1 MKNGLGIAF
10 QQGTELRGAGAAS
23 SGVEELHRERRD
35 VSLCFVVNRR
45 TQTMRVVDFR
55 AGAQPHKLDL
65 VQRTAQEEGVVRAY
79 TVVEREEAG
88 TWAKMGFVKE
98 ATIPGFYKRS
108 DGHVLGL
115 EVEPGLPKQSATRI
129 RVRPPIESQDLERS
143 YQRARRLVRGRA
155 PDAQPK
161 VKVALARPQDVERA
175 VSNAQKSERALT
187 AFEPFGRDVES
198 SFRLC
203 TARGGFSLLVG
214 VELQRCFDNAL
225 IDVLCAPRGD
235 KEIWLTAAG
244 LEAIC
249 LELVDGGMVSA
260 FALAP
265 ADSVELTAAFLA
277 SGFRR
282 TGRLP
287 NHLLTCDGRC
297 DATVWARKL
306 AEP

>member
-1 MKNGLGIAF
+1 MSEFVGGALS
-10 QQGTELRGAGAAS
+10 RGAEAGNR
-23 SGVEELHRERRD
+23 GVEEIHRDRRD
-35 VSLCFVVNRR
+35 VSLCFMVNRR
-45 TQTMRVVDFR
+45 AQTMRIVDFR
-55 AGAQPHKLDL
+55 AGTQAHKLEL
-65 VQRTAQEEGVVRAY
+65 VQKTAQEEGVVRAY

-88 TWAKMGFVKE
+88 TWSRMGFSKE

-115 EVEPGLPKQSATRI
+115 EIELGPPKESATRI
-129 RVRPPIESQDLERS
+129 RVHGSQGEAQDFERA
-143 YQRARRLVRGRA
+143 YQRARRLVKSRA
-155 PDAQPK
+155 PAELPK
-161 VKVALARPQDVERA
+161 VKVAVARPQDIERA
-175 VSNAQKSERALT
+175 VSNAEKSERHLT
-187 AFEPFGRDVES
+187 GFEPFGRDVES

-225 IDVLCAPRGD
+225 LDVLAAPRGD
-235 KEIWLTAAG
+235 KEIWLSAAALNG
-244 LEAIC
+244 IC
-249 LELVDGGMVSA
+249 DELAKAGQVST

-277 SGFRR
+277 AGFRR

-287 NHLLTCDGRC
+287 NHLVTCEGRS